1 MAIMKKLRVS
11 VQLLVICPFAA
22 TYFNNSF
29 NYSRSS
35 FSLGLTSLLN
45 ELSFPPFSM
54 MFISSLTS
62 LENYNNLLLYLSL
75 MLNFPY
81 QTSYII
87 EVIMEFND
95 DNHGNLLHQGQL
107 AKQFW

>member
-75 MLNFPY
+75 MLN
-81 QTSYII
+81 II
-87 EVIMEFND
+87 KLD
-95 DNHGNLLHQGQL
+95 LRNLTFFLIEQL
-107 AKQFW
+107 ILLK

>member
-75 MLNFPY
+75 MLN
-81 QTSYII
+81 II
-87 EVIMEFND
+87 KLD
-95 DNHGNLLHQGQL
+95 LRNLTFFLIEHL
-107 AKQFW
+107 ILLK